1 MNTMNTL
8 KTPTGEPIIIQR
20 GDKILIT
27 GALGSGK
34 TSLLKEIA
42 ATFPKDQFDSLFQT
56 LDDNFIPGTVAE
68 NLAFTLE
75 NNAIPFR
82 EMKLSVLACAKDYHL
97 TDELETDISE
107 LSTYKKQVLAM
118 AQILIHP
125 TDILVLDEPLF
136 LPEEF
141 DGTLIV
147 AGNFEHDLFDCVID
161 LSVEIPTQVTPELTL
176 KRQINPNKAILSV
189 TELVDQMSFAVYEGE
204 KVAITAPAELPIAD
218 MLAGF
223 RSTSGEIDF
232 YYEDVTYQSLDK
244 RGRKIGYIM
253 ANPDDMIF
261 VKRVSDAEIPD
272 ELLALCQLT
281 PLKNAQLSDLSHRQ
295 KRLFTTACILKQAT
309 PIVIID
315 QPEFEGFLEILS
327 YLDRQG
333 VTLIL
338 ITNQDIFLPFM
349 DRQEVF

>member
-147 AGNFEHDLFDCVID
+147 AGNFEHDLFDCLID

-253 ANPDDMIF
+253 ANLDDMIF

>member
-42 ATFPKDQFDSLFQT
+42 VTFPKDQFDSLFQT

-204 KVAITAPAELPIAD
+204 KIAITAPAELPIAD

>member
-204 KVAITAPAELPIAD
+204 KIAITAPAELPIAD

-223 RSTSGEIDF
+223 RSTSNEIDF

-281 PLKNAQLSDLSHRQ
+281 PFKNAQLSDLSHRQ